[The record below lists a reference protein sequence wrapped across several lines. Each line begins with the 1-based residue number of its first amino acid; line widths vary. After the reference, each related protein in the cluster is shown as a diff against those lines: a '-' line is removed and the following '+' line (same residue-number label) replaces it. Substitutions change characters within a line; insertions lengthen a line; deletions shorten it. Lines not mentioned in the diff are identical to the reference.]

1 MFLSTIKYS
10 WLREASHDQPV
21 SGALNTT
28 PNKMYFSFFNRVYHH
43 ALNLYFLLLR
53 RILGRGTQEGGTH
66 VYTELLLSSS
76 RNQHNIVKRP
86 HTLKGR
92 KEGRGTRAKVRSP
105 EEEQRSWPEI
115 GAPKNNEKSRL
126 QKNRQDQGRPPKALV
141 DSLRLVFF
149 LPFCF
154 AFSLDFIRRVM
165 VHQWTDLTGEPMQFC
180 VWKEHSIFF
189 FFLFLPVCC
198 YQPRAF

>member
-126 QKNRQDQGRPPKALV
+126 QKNRQDQAPQGTRGLAQV
-141 DSLRLVFF
+141 SF
-149 LPFCF
+149 LFTVLFCF
-154 AFSLDFIRRVM
+154 
-165 VHQWTDLTGEPMQFC
+165 
-180 VWKEHSIFF
+180 
-189 FFLFLPVCC
+189 
-198 YQPRAF
+198 

>member
-28 PNKMYFSFFNRVYHH
+28 PNKMHFSFFNRVYHH

-105 EEEQRSWPEI
+105 EEEQRSWPETDRSTEEQWEEPTSKEPA
-115 GAPKNNEKSRL
+115 GP
-126 QKNRQDQGRPPKALV
+126 GPPRH
-141 DSLRLVFF
+141 S
-149 LPFCF
+149 
-154 AFSLDFIRRVM
+154 
-165 VHQWTDLTGEPMQFC
+165 WTPSG
-180 VWKEHSIFF
+180 
-189 FFLFLPVCC
+189 
-198 YQPRAF
+198 